1 METAAKISKVTIEC
15 SVVARGDVEPFKP
28 GIKRESLPEWDK
40 ERCIRC
46 GICYV
51 YCPTGAV
58 IKVDDGFF
66 DVAADCCS
74 GCSICHRECLC
85 GVISMVGEE

>member
-1 METAAKISKVTIEC
+1 MAAKLKNVTIEC
-15 SVVARGDVEPFKP
+15 SVVAGGGAEPFKLGDP
-28 GIKRESLPEWDK
+28 VAGLPSWDK

-58 IKVDDGFF
+58 VKVEDGFF
-66 DVAADCCS
+66 DVDKGSCN
-74 GCSICHRECLC
+74 GCGICHRECLC
-85 GVISMVGEE
+85 GVIGMVGEE